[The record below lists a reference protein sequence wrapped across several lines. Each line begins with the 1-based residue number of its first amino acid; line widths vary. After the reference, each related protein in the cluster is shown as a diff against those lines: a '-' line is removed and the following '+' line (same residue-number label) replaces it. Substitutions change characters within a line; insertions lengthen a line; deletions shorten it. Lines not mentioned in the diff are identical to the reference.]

1 MSPTSSLRLLTV
13 CTGNVC
19 RSPAAAVMLRQ
30 AIEEAGLADRV
41 EVGSAG
47 LSWEAEGMPMD
58 ERTERAL
65 EHAGYARPFVHTA
78 RTIHLTEL
86 LNWDLVLPMTA
97 EHAQTLRRMAA
108 QAPEGSTPPE
118 IAMWRRFDPET
129 DPEAPES
136 EIAVD
141 DPWHEEGQ
149 AAFDR
154 TVREMGRSIPALIA
168 QVREM
173 IERG

>member
-1 MSPTSSLRLLTV
+1 
-13 CTGNVC
+13 
-19 RSPAAAVMLRQ
+19 MLRQ
-30 AIEEAGLADRV
+30 AIDEAGLADRV

-58 ERTERAL
+58 DRTELAL
-65 EHAGYARPFVHTA
+65 ENAGYARPFVHTA

-86 LNWDLVLPMTA
+86 LRRDIVLPMTA

-108 QAPEGSTPPE
+108 QAPEGTTPPE

-129 DPEAPES
+129 DPETPES

-154 TVREMGRSIPALIA
+154 MVREMGRSIPALLA
-168 QVREM
+168 HVREVL
-173 IERG
+173 ERS